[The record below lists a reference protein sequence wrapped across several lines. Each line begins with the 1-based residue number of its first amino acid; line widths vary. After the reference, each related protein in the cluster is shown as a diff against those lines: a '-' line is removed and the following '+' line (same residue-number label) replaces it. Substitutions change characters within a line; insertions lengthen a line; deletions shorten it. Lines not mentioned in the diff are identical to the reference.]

1 MQLVSILALQKLS
14 SANPEASI
22 FTSVTDIRP
31 ELLRF
36 MFKIF
41 KAFVP
46 KNIIATMQQL
56 VFS

>member
-1 MQLVSILALQKLS
+1 MQLLSILALQKLS
-14 SANPEASI
+14 SGNPEASI

-31 ELLRF
+31 KLLRF
-36 MFKIF
+36 IFKIF

-46 KNIIATMQQL
+46 KNIIATLKQL

>member
-1 MQLVSILALQKLS
+1 MQLVSILALQKFS

-22 FTSVTDIRP
+22 TSVTDIRP